1 MRGWDRGET
10 GGSVNEMNRR
20 QKDRKEILEQIRSM
34 AKSRP
39 NDAVKLAFLD
49 KDQVGIIDEMD
60 LMMLSEL
67 KRSGNGG
74 VEVKLNDPLQTM
86 ERLLELLDDPKEQ
99 QAESFFRAYEAGA
112 EHGD

>member
-1 MRGWDRGET
+1 MKRGDGC
-10 GGSVNEMNRR
+10 EMNKRER
-20 QKDRKEILEQIRSM
+20 DRKEILDQIRSM
-34 AKSRP
+34 VKSRP

-49 KDQVGIIDEMD
+49 REQVEAIDQMD

-86 ERLLELLDDPKEQ
+86 ERLLGLLEEKQDERGKA
-99 QAESFFRAYEAGA
+99 AEFFRAYEGSA
-112 EHGD
+112 EQG